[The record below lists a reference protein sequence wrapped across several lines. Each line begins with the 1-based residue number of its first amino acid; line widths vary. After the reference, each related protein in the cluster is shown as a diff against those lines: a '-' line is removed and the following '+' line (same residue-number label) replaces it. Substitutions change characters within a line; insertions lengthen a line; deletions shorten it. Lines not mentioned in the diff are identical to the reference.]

1 MYSRIL
7 ALAAT
12 VTIAFAACKNE
23 QQHTQTQTSDAP
35 VNDEA
40 MLRPISYSFVNSY
53 PHDTTAF
60 TEGLVIHEG
69 KLYESTGS
77 PEDLPST
84 RSIIGVVDKQ
94 TGAID
99 VKVELDSRRYFG
111 EGIVFLNDKL
121 YQLTY
126 LNKLG
131 FVYDARTF
139 KKIGE
144 FRYANK
150 EGWGLTTDGTHLI
163 MSDGTNE
170 ITYLDPNTF
179 NVVKKLYVTST
190 YGPVK
195 YLNELEYIKGF
206 IYANAFTTNTIVKI
220 DPNTGKIVGKL
231 DLTRLADQ
239 AHAKYHG
246 SMEMNGIAYDAS
258 DNTVYFTGK
267 MWPYIFQ
274 IQIGD

>member
-1 MYSRIL
+1 M
-7 ALAAT
+7 
-12 VTIAFAACKNE
+12 
-23 QQHTQTQTSDAP
+23 
-35 VNDEA
+35 
-40 MLRPISYSFVNSY
+40 
-53 PHDTTAF
+53 
-60 TEGLVIHEG
+60 
-69 KLYESTGS
+69 
-77 PEDLPST
+77 
-84 RSIIGVVDKQ
+84 
-94 TGAID
+94 
-99 VKVELDSRRYFG
+99 
-111 EGIVFLNDKL
+111 
-121 YQLTY
+121 
-126 LNKLG
+126 
-131 FVYDARTF
+131 VYDARTF
-139 KKIGE
+139 KKIGQ
-144 FRYANK
+144 FRYATQ

-246 SMEMNGIAYDAS
+246 SM
-258 DNTVYFTGK
+258 
-267 MWPYIFQ
+267 
-274 IQIGD
+274 

>member
-1 MYSRIL
+1 M
-7 ALAAT
+7 
-12 VTIAFAACKNE
+12 VTMAFAACKDV
-23 QQHTQTQTSDAP
+23 QQPAQTTTSDAP
-35 VNDEA
+35 ESEEPT
-40 MLRPISYSFVNSY
+40 LKPLTYSFVNSY

-60 TEGLVIHEG
+60 TEGLVIQEG

-77 PEDLPST
+77 PEDMPST
-84 RSIIGVVDKQ
+84 RSIIGVVDKA
-94 TGAID
+94 TGEID
-99 VKVELDSRRYFG
+99 VKVEIDRRKYFG
-111 EGIVFLNDKL
+111 EGIVFLNGKL

-126 LNKLG
+126 VNKLG
-131 FVYDARTF
+131 FVYDAKTF

-163 MSDGTNE
+163 MSDGTDK
-170 ITYLDPNTF
+170 ITYLDPETY
-179 NVVKKLYVTST
+179 NVVKTLTVTST

-206 IYANAFTTNTIVKI
+206 IFANAYTTNVLVKI
-220 DPNTGKIVGKL
+220 DPNTGRIIGKI
-231 DLTRLADQ
+231 DLTRLAEQ
-239 AHAKYHG
+239 AHAKYRG

-274 IQIGD
+274 IQIAD